1 MRKLLTICAGVVVL
15 AGCSCI
21 CPTNP
26 AQIISNEKNTNIYY
40 NGEYIGADSTYAI
53 LKNTGVEKATIR
65 GEKKGCET
73 TVLPVSYNFDMS
85 TLNILDLRNIVRLL
99 TWDVY
104 TVDKSKNI
112 YNVTPRCE

>member
-1 MRKLLTICAGVVVL
+1 MKKFLTTASLVLLL

-26 AQIISNEKNTNIYY
+26 VQVISNEKNTNIYY

-53 LKNTGVEKATIR
+53 FKNKDVETATIR
-65 GEKKGCET
+65 GEKKGCEK
-73 TVLPVSYNFDMS
+73 TVLPVQYNFDMS
-85 TLNILDLRNIVRLL
+85 VLNIVDLRNIVRLL

-104 TVDKSKNI
+104 TVDKSKI
-112 YNVTPRCE
+112 LYNVTPRCK